1 MTADKK
7 QVEKALKRVERRYHQ
22 TLEKI
27 RVDWL
32 RSVYRQAR
40 DQGYDFK
47 SLGDLV
53 AFIVDHA
60 KEIEQIDRERKQ

>member
-1 MTADKK
+1 LTADKK
-7 QVEKALKRVERRYHQ
+7 KVEKALKRVEKRYLE

-27 RVDWL
+27 RLDWL

-40 DQGYDFK
+40 EQGYNFK
-47 SLGDLV
+47 TLGELV

-60 KEIEQIDRERKQ
+60 EDLKKGTREP